1 MAVPMPGLS
10 EKRIWPHA
18 TAHTCSGFG
27 LGLGPGLRVGS
38 GLRVGVWAHLALDEA
53 RVVEL
58 ADVIRDALGRAVE
71 REGLHEQH
79 AKEKHG
85 THLQAQGEAQAQAQA
100 QG

>member
-1 MAVPMPGLS
+1 
-10 EKRIWPHA
+10 
-18 TAHTCSGFG
+18 
-27 LGLGPGLRVGS
+27 
-38 GLRVGVWAHLALDEA
+38 
-53 RVVEL
+53 VVEL